1 MNTRK
6 IVLFNTDGE
15 DTSLEQKVLHEAGYT
30 HYEVVKL
37 SGSDEAFFAQALD
50 ADAVVIT
57 YANMSRA
64 NLARF
69 EKLKIIAKCTIG
81 YDNVDL
87 EAATERQI
95 YVTNVPD
102 YCVEEVATHT
112 VALALGATRR
122 IRQLDIA
129 AHEGRDVLAD
139 GNWYEGPVHRLSTQV
154 YGIVSFGNIGKTV
167 ARMMQGLGVSRVIA
181 YDPFAP
187 QAAFDQCS
195 VERAESLEALLQ
207 EADIISLHTPLTPQ
221 TYHMIGAEQLK
232 LMQPH
237 ACMVNVGRGG
247 LIDEAAAAEA
257 LNAGQIGSIA
267 TDVLED
273 ETSFSSPLNKI
284 DNVIITP
291 HTAFYSEEAVDES
304 RIKPI
309 QEIIAVLEKQES
321 PRYQVNAPWQK
332 S

>member
-6 IVLFNTDGE
+6 VVLFNTDGE
-15 DTSLEQKVLHEAGYT
+15 DTLLEQQVLQKAGYDN
-30 HYEVVKL
+30 YELIKL
-37 SGSDEAFFAQALD
+37 TGTDDIFFQQACD

-57 YANMSRA
+57 YADMTRE

-69 EKLKIIAKCTIG
+69 KNLKIIAKCTIG

-87 EAATERQI
+87 QAATDHKIR
-95 YVTNVPD
+95 VTNVPD

-129 AHEGRDVLAD
+129 AHQGRDVLVD
-139 GNWYEGPVHRLSTQV
+139 GNWYEGAIHRLSTQV
-154 YGIVSFGNIGKTV
+154 YGLVSFGNIGRVV
-167 ARMMQGLGVSRVIA
+167 ARMMKGLGVSKVIA

-187 QAAFDQCS
+187 QDVFDQCS
-195 VERAESLEALLQ
+195 IERAETLEQLLKC
-207 EADIISLHTPLTPQ
+207 ADIISLHTPLTPD
-221 TYHMIGAEQLK
+221 TYHMIGTEQLK
-232 LMQPH
+232 LMKSH
-237 ACMVNVGRGG
+237 GCLVNVGRGG
-247 LIDEAAAAEA
+247 LIDEAAAAQA
-257 LNAGQIGSIA
+257 LKNQQIGSVA

-273 ETSFSSPLNKI
+273 EVSFISPLSDI

-291 HTAFYSEEAVDES
+291 HTAFYSEESVEES

-309 QEIIAVLEKQES
+309 LEIIRVLETNQRPK
-321 PRYQVNAPWQK
+321 YQVNRDW
-332 S
+332 

>member
-15 DTSLEQKVLHEAGYT
+15 DTQLEQKVLQEAGYDN
-30 HYEVVKL
+30 YELVKL
-37 SGSDEAFFAQALD
+37 TGSDDIFFDQATD

-57 YANMSRA
+57 YADMSKE

-69 EKLKIIAKCTIG
+69 KNLRIIAKCTIG

-87 EAATERQI
+87 QAATDQKVH
-95 YVTNVPD
+95 VTNVPD

-139 GNWYEGPVHRLSTQV
+139 GNWYEGPIHRLSTQV

-167 ARMMQGLGVSRVIA
+167 ARMMQGLGVAKVIA
-181 YDPFAP
+181 YDPYAP
-187 QAAFDQCS
+187 QEAFDQS
-195 VERAESLEALLQ
+195 GVERAESLDQLLQ
-207 EADIISLHTPLTPQ
+207 TADIISLHTPLTAD
-221 TYHMIGAEQLK
+221 TYHMIGTEQLK
-232 LMQPH
+232 LMKRH
-237 ACMVNVGRGG
+237 ACLVNVGRGG
-247 LIDEAAAAEA
+247 LIDEDAAALA
-257 LNAGQIGSIA
+257 LQNDQIGSIA

-273 ETSFSSPLNKI
+273 ETTFTSPLSKI

-291 HTAFYSEEAVDES
+291 HTAFYSEESVDES

-309 QEIIAVLEKQES
+309 QEIITVLEMGQRPK
-321 PRYQVNAPWQK
+321 YQVNKDW
-332 S
+332 